1 MLAECITLQVPQIA
15 GMIFAAGFIV
25 ILIFAG
31 IQVYRGGND
40 EFK

>member
-1 MLAECITLQVPQIA
+1 MFAECITVQVPQIV
-15 GMIFAAGFIV
+15 GMIFAAGFIG
-25 ILIFAG
+25 ILVFAG